1 MWILCFTNFFHFLW
15 AFSLAEM
22 VFRRWTFR
30 PEDVASFMHQG
41 SGRSTGTLTV
51 SLNCNVF
58 AVFVCLPRSK
68 PEDCCNMLI
77 WQEYDI
83 IVLDPPKLAPSR
95 HIPTEHHCFVMW
107 IFCPGA
113 ARHWQRR
120 SGNTWHWTRHWLGQF
135 LQFSQTVLWKF
146 WFGLTQAAIRLV
158 APGGILL
165 TCALS
170 LLHCCFHNQTARR
183 L

>member
-1 MWILCFTNFFHFLW
+1 MVSDGGHSDLRMWRLSCIKQRQINRNSDRVLELY
-15 AFSLAEM
+15 
-22 VFRRWTFR
+22 
-30 PEDVASFMHQG
+30 
-41 SGRSTGTLTV
+41 V
-51 SLNCNVF
+51 S
-58 AVFVCLPRSK
+58 AVFVCLRGAKVKIAAICWYGRSMISLSWTLQNWLL
-68 PEDCCNMLI
+68 PGT
-77 WQEYDI
+77 
-83 IVLDPPKLAPSR
+83 SR
-95 HIPTEHHCFVMW
+95 RNATALWCEF
-107 IFCPGA
+107 FCPGA